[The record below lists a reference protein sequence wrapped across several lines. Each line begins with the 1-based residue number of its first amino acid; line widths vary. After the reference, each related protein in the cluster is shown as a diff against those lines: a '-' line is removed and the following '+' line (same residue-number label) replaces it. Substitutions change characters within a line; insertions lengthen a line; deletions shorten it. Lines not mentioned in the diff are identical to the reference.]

1 MPKIYLPVF
10 YKMQL
15 TSVYEYLEARFDKKL
30 RTISSFLFLIASFLY
45 LPIVI
50 YVPALALS
58 QAVEINV
65 HTITPIVCAVCL
77 FYTTIGGIKAVV
89 WTDTLQFG
97 AMIGGIVSVI
107 CIGLKTVGGFE
118 EIYAKSKDGGRFQW
132 E

>member
-15 TSVYEYLEARFDKKL
+15 TSVYEYLEARFDKKIRL
-30 RTISSFLFLIASFLY
+30 VSSFLFLIQSFLY

-50 YVPALALS
+50 YVPALAFS
-58 QAVEINV
+58 HVTDFKV
-65 HTITPIVCAVCL
+65 HMITPLVCAVCL

-97 AMIGGIVSVI
+97 AMIGGIVAVTY
-107 CIGLKTVGGFE
+107 IGIKTVGGFG
-118 EIYAKSKDGGRFQW
+118 EIYVKSKAGSRFEW